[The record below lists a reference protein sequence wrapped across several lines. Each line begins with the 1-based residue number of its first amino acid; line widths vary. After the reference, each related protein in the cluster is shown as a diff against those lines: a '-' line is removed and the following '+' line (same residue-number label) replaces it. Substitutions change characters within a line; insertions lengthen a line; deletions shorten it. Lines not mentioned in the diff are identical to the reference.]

1 MVARMALIVWLL
13 ESKMCFWL
21 YEQPH
26 SSLLWEHPR
35 MQDLVKRL
43 KIYRA
48 HIHMGSYG
56 ATSPKPTFLWA
67 PTISVYKF
75 SLPLPQDQTWE
86 PTVTKTTRADGSTCV
101 TGNGHLKSTQTY
113 PKEFGLATLR
123 VWKNAIKK
131 KEVVYSGPPMSVWNP
146 KDMWKDAQLD
156 EVFQYLSLGTMR

>member
-1 MVARMALIVWLL
+1 MQQLIKKLTV
-13 ESKMCFWL
+13 F
-21 YEQPH
+21 
-26 SSLLWEHPR
+26 
-35 MQDLVKRL
+35 
-43 KIYRA
+43 RA
-48 HIHMGSYG
+48 HMHMGSFG
-56 ATSPKPTFLWA
+56 AASPKPTFLWA

-75 SLPLPQDQTWE
+75 SLPLPDREWK

-101 TGNGHLKSTQTY
+101 TGNGNLKSSQTY

-131 KEVVYSGPPMSVWNP
+131 KPVAYSGPPMSVWDP